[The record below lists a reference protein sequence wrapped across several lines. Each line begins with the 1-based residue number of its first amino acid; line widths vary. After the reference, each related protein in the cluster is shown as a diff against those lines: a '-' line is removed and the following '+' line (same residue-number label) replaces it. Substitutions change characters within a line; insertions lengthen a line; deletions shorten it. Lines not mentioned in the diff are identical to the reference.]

1 MASFYHCWR
10 YYKQFLRVRVLE
22 FIEQNKTRITSFK
35 IPRTSRNNIR
45 ADIKSVSQ
53 RSASVNTR
61 PRGLGVMTSRLHR
74 EDRGFDSHRGHFVLL
89 FLFFTMVC
97 YFLFI
102 LDMIIMIIILSLI
115 PLIYSR
121 KLATKKLI
129 IIRSCVF

>member
-74 EDRGFDSHRGHFVLL
+74 EDRGFDSHRGHFCFIILIFYYGLL
-89 FLFFTMVC
+89 FSF
-97 YFLFI
+97 
-102 LDMIIMIIILSLI
+102 
-115 PLIYSR
+115 YS
-121 KLATKKLI
+121 
-129 IIRSCVF
+129 